1 MPRDYSKL
9 KGRLA
14 EKGYTREKFAEAIGI
29 SAVALYRRMKGELD
43 FKQTEIKKAAEIL
56 DIHGDEI
63 TAYFFDV

>member
-9 KGRLA
+9 KGKLT

-29 SAVALYRRMKGELD
+29 SAVALYRRMKGEQD
-43 FKQTEIKKAAEIL
+43 FKQTEIKKAAELL
-56 DIHGDEI
+56 DINGDEI